1 MSESEDEPFDCVDC
15 EWSGH
20 NPEHISWDDRVL
32 HHGERQNHY
41 GGGVTSPGHIYG
53 TYYVGSYGSY
63 NRCPECGSRALTA
76 SRREYERQVEK
87 ATGLFVAGIFGLFM
101 FAFLLEGML

>member
-41 GGGVTSPGHIYG
+41 GGGVTSPGHVYG
-53 TYYVGSYGSY
+53 TYYVGSSGSY
-63 NRCPECGSRALTA
+63 NKCPARGARSSLQAEENT
-76 SRREYERQVEK
+76 RERLRK
-87 ATGLFVAGIFGLFM
+87 RGFVGRWYLWVFHDRIS
-101 FAFLLEGML
+101 LEGML

>member
-32 HHGERQNHY
+32 HHGEGR
-41 GGGVTSPGHIYG
+41 TITEESLTGHVYG

-63 NRCPECGSRALTA
+63 NRCPSVAAEPSLQAEENTRDRSRKQ
-76 SRREYERQVEK
+76 RVC
-87 ATGLFVAGIFGLFM
+87 
-101 FAFLLEGML
+101 LLLVSLGCS